1 MKILLFNMGHTQ
13 EKYLKEGMTQYEK
26 RIRHYIPFETVYLS
40 TPKSGRN
47 QPEVHR
53 ENEGKVLLTAL
64 EQVDLPILLDERGK
78 TMSSPEFA
86 KFLQQ
91 GMNKGKK
98 SMGFVIGGPY
108 GFSNQVY
115 QAVTEMI
122 SLSGMTFPHQLIRL
136 VFLEQLYRAFTIIK
150 GESYHHE

>member
-1 MKILLFNMGHTQ
+1 MKILLFNMGPTQ
-13 EKYLKEGMTQYEK
+13 ETYLKEGMALYEK
-26 RIRHYIPFETVYLS
+26 RIRRYIPFETVYLNAS
-40 TPKSGRN
+40 KTGKN
-47 QPEVHR
+47 QPDVQR

-78 TMSSPEFA
+78 GMSSPYFA
-86 KFLQQ
+86 KYLQHC
-91 GMNKGKK
+91 MNKGKK
-98 SMGFVIGGPY
+98 TIGFVIGGSY

-115 QAVTEMI
+115 QEVPEMI